1 MSLII
6 CVFILNLTT
15 LNTIVTYWV
24 RPLGFIM
31 YLSYIVFVIT
41 VTAAKND
48 VDSHEVTEGGDPTYW
63 IIAVVQYCIWL
74 LINLFELPYAF
85 LGRRLSL
92 AFGGLYFILIYTALI
107 SGTITVFFYSFTNES
122 VPMENYALV
131 LMSCTVYVCER
142 YGEPT
147 YRQLDMFYK
156 GCTSPDQVGKLP
168 PISDIGSNALMKL
181 AINSAEAVE
190 IPSEAIQNIET
201 QLKGLKI
208 RQGETEALDDWMV
221 VIYKLSK
228 VVSISPPLASLRS
241 KSWLSPTQYRNLVN
255 QLLISMRLY
264 MDTGRIDRVSAR
276 RTAPLSF
283 GEALMKMG
291 KLSWQVPFSFLLA
304 LVPRSLQTIAMSA
317 GAPIGT
323 KMFMD
328 SIMAMVRSCSSC

>member
-1 MSLII
+1 
-6 CVFILNLTT
+6 
-15 LNTIVTYWV
+15 
-24 RPLGFIM
+24 M
-31 YLSYIVFVIT
+31 YLAYLVFVIT
-41 VTAAKND
+41 IVVAKTD
-48 VDSHEVTEGGDPTYW
+48 VDSHKIAEGGDATYY
-63 IIAVVQYCIWL
+63 IIAFWIYIIL
-74 LINLFELPYAF
+74 LVIQISELPYVF
-85 LGRRLSL
+85 LGRRQSL
-92 AFGGLYFILIYTALI
+92 AFGGLYFTLIYTALI
-107 SGTITVFFYSFTNES
+107 CGTTGVFGWSFTNES
-122 VPMENYALV
+122 FPFEQLALV

-142 YGEPT
+142 YAEPT

-156 GCTSPDQVGKLP
+156 GCTSPDQVDKLP

-190 IPSEAIQNIET
+190 IPSEAIKNIET

-241 KSWLSPTQYRNLVN
+241 KSWLSPTQYRNLVS
-255 QLLISMRLY
+255 QLIISMRLY

-283 GEALMKMG
+283 GEALIKMG
-291 KLSWQVPFSFLLA
+291 KLSWQVPGSFLLA

-317 GAPIGT
+317 GSPIGT
-323 KMFMD
+323 NIFMNG
-328 SIMAMVRSCSSC
+328 ITAMVSNLILYLLIY